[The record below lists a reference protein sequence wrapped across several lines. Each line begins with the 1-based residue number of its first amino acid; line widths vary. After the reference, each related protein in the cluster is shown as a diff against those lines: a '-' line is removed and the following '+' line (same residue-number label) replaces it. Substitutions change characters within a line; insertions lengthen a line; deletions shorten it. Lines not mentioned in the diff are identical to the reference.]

1 MSARARHGIGQSDP
15 MDAIAIAT
23 AVLGLEDSRLR
34 HPRRD
39 KGVRAALRTLG
50 AARDQLTRERTAQIN
65 ALTVLLRVN
74 DLGIDARK
82 PLTTT

>member
-1 MSARARHGIGQSDP
+1 MSARARHGIGKSDP